1 MPIEV
6 HADLRRPTPDEFAAL
21 AYDVMACAFQVH
33 NEVGRFMEE
42 TVYKQ
47 VIARRFGGVELEV
60 PVLVRW
66 DGFEKHYWLD
76 MLVRGAA
83 LFEWKAVETLAAE
96 HRAQLLHYL
105 LLCDLP
111 KGKLANLRPERIEH
125 EFVNTTL
132 RPQDRQRFSM
142 DDREFMPLDDADKSW
157 KQFLVAALR
166 DWGAGLDVN
175 LYDAAICH
183 VLGGLEM
190 VCKRI
195 DIVVDGH
202 KVGAQNVRV
211 TPSNAAWKVTS
222 LAEPEVDFQS
232 HLRRFLSHTT
242 LQAVHWVNVNR
253 RQVHFKTLLRNPSQS
268 TELDPTHGI

>member
-6 HADLRRPTPDEFAAL
+6 HADLRRPSPDEFAAL

-33 NEVGRFMEE
+33 NEMGRFMEE
-42 TVYKQ
+42 MVYKQ
-47 VIARRFGGVELEV
+47 LIARRFGGVELEV
-60 PVLVRW
+60 PVLVSW
-66 DGFEKHYWLD
+66 DGFEKRYWLD
-76 MLVRGAA
+76 MLVRGTA

-96 HRAQLLHYL
+96 HRAQLLNYL

-125 EFVNTTL
+125 EFVNTSL
-132 RPQDRQRFSM
+132 RPEDRHRFVIEDSQ
-142 DDREFMPLDDADKSW
+142 FNPLDDADQAW

-183 VLGGLEM
+183 VLGGPEK
-190 VCKRI
+190 VCQRI
-195 DIVVDGH
+195 DIVVGGH

-211 TPSNAAWKVTS
+211 TPSNATWKVTA
-222 LAEPEVDFQS
+222 LAESDFDFES

-242 LQAVHWVNVNR
+242 LDAVHWVNVNR
-253 RQVHFKTLLRNPSQS
+253 RQVLFKTLLPNPSRS
-268 TELDPTHGI
+268 AELDPNHAL